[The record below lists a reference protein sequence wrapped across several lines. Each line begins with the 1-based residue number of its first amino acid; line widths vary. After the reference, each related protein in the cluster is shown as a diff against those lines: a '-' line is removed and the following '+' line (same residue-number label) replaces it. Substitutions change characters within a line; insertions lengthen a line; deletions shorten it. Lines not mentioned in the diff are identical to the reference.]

1 MNRINVF
8 ITLMTENEVIKVV
21 FVVTS
26 VWNNV
31 VRDYLS
37 EIS

>member
-1 MNRINVF
+1 MI
-8 ITLMTENEVIKVV
+8 ENEVIKVV

>member
-1 MNRINVF
+1 
-8 ITLMTENEVIKVV
+8 MTENEVIKVV
-21 FVVTS
+21 FVVTN